1 MKRAL
6 VIGGSNGIGLAL
18 VHKLLN
24 ENYNKI
30 YIVDRDKPDIEDIR
44 IVFYRLNL
52 VTEEYTLFDE
62 LQDIDT
68 LIYTAGFGRVAPFE
82 ALTETEIVNNF
93 RVNTLG
99 FIRIIQKYYQKFLS
113 AEPFYCA
120 VMGSIA
126 GYISSP
132 LFSIYGAS
140 KAALVKFVE
149 SVNVELSKK
158 GTKNRI
164 LNISPGSIK
173 GTRFNDGKNDLS
185 LTDNLANEIIHKML
199 NHETEYIPDYDSI
212 YKRVLTEYFENKEQ
226 FGANSYDYKEK
237 SERTST
243 RPQVRIGY
251 LSGTFDLFHI
261 GHLNLIKRAKKYC
274 DYLVVGVHK
283 DASHKGKETYIPFDE
298 RVAVLESVK
307 YVDKVIQSLP
317 EDDAVHD
324 LIGYHYLFVGSDYK
338 GSERFNRYEENLGPK
353 GVKIIYF
360 SYTTSTSSTKIR
372 ESIT

>member
-68 LIYTAGFGRVAPFE
+68 FIYTAGFGRVAPFE

-126 GYISSP
+126 GYLSSP
-132 LFSIYGAS
+132 LFSIYGAI

-149 SVNVELSKK
+149 SINVELSKK
-158 GTKNRI
+158 GTRNRI
-164 LNISPGSIK
+164 LK
-173 GTRFNDGKNDLS
+173 FRQDQLKELV
-185 LTDNLANEIIHKML
+185 LMMVKM
-199 NHETEYIPDYDSI
+199 T
-212 YKRVLTEYFENKEQ
+212 
-226 FGANSYDYKEK
+226 
-237 SERTST
+237 
-243 RPQVRIGY
+243 
-251 LSGTFDLFHI
+251 
-261 GHLNLIKRAKKYC
+261 
-274 DYLVVGVHK
+274 
-283 DASHKGKETYIPFDE
+283 
-298 RVAVLESVK
+298 
-307 YVDKVIQSLP
+307 
-317 EDDAVHD
+317 
-324 LIGYHYLFVGSDYK
+324 
-338 GSERFNRYEENLGPK
+338 
-353 GVKIIYF
+353 
-360 SYTTSTSSTKIR
+360 
-372 ESIT
+372 